1 MGPLGGE
8 ITIKTK
14 FLKQYRGDYQTKV
27 IEGNLNNRRLST
39 VEREDFIRRELS
51 LYNMLPEDRQ
61 LDQVIE
67 LCYKIGRINEHNV
80 IGLFEKRIAEDIAN
94 LDEED
99 ELHFDDELH

>member
-1 MGPLGGE
+1 
-8 ITIKTK
+8 
-14 FLKQYRGDYQTKV
+14 
-27 IEGNLNNRRLST
+27 
-39 VEREDFIRRELS
+39 
-51 LYNMLPEDRQ
+51 MLPEDRQ

-67 LCYKIGRINEHNV
+67 LCYKIGSINEHNV